1 MAGDT
6 LKFFDYRKPKL
17 EAGDYT
23 FEVTQTYGD
32 PNGATI
38 TPLAQTV
45 NIKVQGDRIRINPD
59 QVFAKYPP
67 AGEKGNFN
75 DTIPHIS
82 LKKPTLPWE
91 RSAYNFDDDD
101 LYGSRGTS
109 EVYEPWIYLMLI
121 NEEDI
126 NRGDAL
132 AQKSN
137 VLQILTKELMCHEI
151 FTRVFPMILPLVP
164 LVPKKKYKWWI
175 LKKSFFKALLQIVKR
190 IYNIWLMYVS
200 GRVILGDL
208 QNENYR

>member
-6 LKFFDYRKPKL
+6 LKFLDYRKPKL

-32 PNGATI
+32 PDGDTI
-38 TPLAQTV
+38 TLPKQTV
-45 NIKVQGDRIRINPD
+45 NIKVQVDRIRINPD

-91 RSAYNFDDDD
+91 RSAYNFDNDD

-109 EVYEPWIYLMLI
+109 EVYEPWLYLMLV

-132 AQKSN
+132 A
-137 VLQILTKELMCHEI
+137 
-151 FTRVFPMILPLVP
+151 
-164 LVPKKKYKWWI
+164 PKKVRVTDLNKG
-175 LKKSFFKALLQIVKR
+175 A
-190 IYNIWLMYVS
+190 YVPRDFS
-200 GRVILGDL
+200 SKPY
-208 QNENYR
+208 Q

>member
-6 LKFFDYRKPKL
+6 LKFLDYRKPKL
-17 EAGDYT
+17 EAGKYT

-38 TPLAQTV
+38 TLPAQTI

-67 AGEKGNFN
+67 SGEKGNFN

-101 LYGSRGTS
+101 LYNKG
-109 EVYEPWIYLMLI
+109 ENNAEIHEPWLYLMLI
-121 NEEDI
+121 NEEDL

-132 AQKSN
+132 A
-137 VLQILTKELMCHEI
+137 
-151 FTRVFPMILPLVP
+151 
-164 LVPKKKYKWWI
+164 PKKVRVTDLNRGAYVPQRFYNELSDDEFGTI
-175 LKKSFFKALLQIVKR
+175 GAEEEVQVVDLKKSFFKALIADRKE
-190 IYNIWLMYVS
+190 
-200 GRVILGDL
+200 DL
-208 QNENYR
+208 QYLAHTRIFNFIVLTS

>member
-6 LKFFDYRKPKL
+6 LKFLDYRKPKL

-38 TPLAQTV
+38 TPLPQTV

-82 LKKPTLPWE
+82 LKSLL
-91 RSAYNFDDDD
+91 F
-101 LYGSRGTS
+101 LGS
-109 EVYEPWIYLMLI
+109 
-121 NEEDI
+121 
-126 NRGDAL
+126 
-132 AQKSN
+132 
-137 VLQILTKELMCHEI
+137 
-151 FTRVFPMILPLVP
+151 VP
-164 LVPKKKYKWWI
+164 LITLIMMIFMVQKT
-175 LKKSFFKALLQIVKR
+175 LQR
-190 IYNIWLMYVS
+190 IMS
-200 GRVILGDL
+200 HGFTSC
-208 QNENYR
+208 